1 MKRFIFY
8 IAIAV
13 FAVLPG
19 LMARVGL
26 LHLGS
31 VGVMLLSGAAL
42 LGAGFLLS
50 WGAEAAERHVSQGL
64 AVAGLAL
71 VTILPEYVVDIYYS
85 YQAGQ
90 NPGSAY
96 VGFAAAN
103 MTGANR
109 LLVGFAWPLI
119 VLLSLWRSRERG
131 VTLRSDNSVEIVFL
145 AIASLYA
152 FVIDAKGRIDLFD
165 TFVLV
170 GLYVVYLR
178 RVGKMTHKEKEE
190 EEEVGPA
197 AALNTLPVSR
207 QWAAIAALTI
217 FAALVIVAVAEPF
230 AESMVSAGG
239 ALGINKFLLI
249 QWIAPL
255 ASEAPGVIITILFVM
270 ARKPATALR
279 ALISDKINQWTLLV
293 GMIPLFFSLGA
304 ERLSSLPL
312 DARQH
317 EEFFLTAAQSL
328 FALSLLLSL
337 RLSVR
342 GALALLALF
351 LAQVGVAYAFQHDE
365 PRTIQMLTSLAWVY
379 LALASV
385 VIVWNRSRL
394 LDLFKA
400 GLWQGATPQTAPSA

>member
-1 MKRFIFY
+1 MKRFLFY
-8 IAIAV
+8 VAIAV
-13 FAVLPG
+13 LAVLPG
-19 LMARVGL
+19 LMERVGL
-26 LHLGS
+26 LHLGP

-42 LGAGFLLS
+42 LGAGFMLS

-90 NPGSAY
+90 HPNSDY

-119 VLLSLWRSRERG
+119 VLLSLWRSRESG
-131 VTLRSDNSVEIVFL
+131 VTLRRDNSVEIVFL

-165 TFVLV
+165 TLVLV
-170 GLYVVYLR
+170 GLYAVYLR
-178 RVGKMTHKEKEE
+178 RVGKMTHKEEQ
-190 EEEVGPA
+190 EEEVGPS
-197 AALNTLPVSR
+197 AALNSLPVSR
-207 QWAAIAALTI
+207 QWAAIAALTM
-217 FAALVIVAVAEPF
+217 FAAIVILAVAEPF

-239 ALGINKFLLI
+239 TLGINKFLLI

-270 ARKPATALR
+270 SHKSATALR

-304 ERLSSLPL
+304 GRLSSLPL

-328 FALSLLLSL
+328 FALSLLLGL

-365 PRTIQMLTSLAWVY
+365 PRTIQMLTGLAWVY
-379 LALASV
+379 IALAFV
-385 VIVWNRSRL
+385 VVVWNRSRL

-400 GLWQGATPQTAPSA
+400 GLWQGAPSQTAPAD